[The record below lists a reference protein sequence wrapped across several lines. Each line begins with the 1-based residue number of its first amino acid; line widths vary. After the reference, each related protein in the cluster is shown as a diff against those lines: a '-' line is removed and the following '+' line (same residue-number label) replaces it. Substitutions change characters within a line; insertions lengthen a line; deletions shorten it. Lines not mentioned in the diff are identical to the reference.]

1 MVKTHYTECTV
12 GLVIYIKGVQLV
24 PEVKKNTKNN
34 SIPLSKITQI
44 ICVVGDRTGPVGPAV
59 GDEAKLQL
67 NLNEMIFVSLNIGP
81 HKWMWTMLTCQIH
94 CRHSDKEPVLMLI

>member
-1 MVKTHYTECTV
+1 M
-12 GLVIYIKGVQLV
+12 GLAIYIKGAQLV
-24 PEVKKNTKNN
+24 PEAKKNN

-44 ICVVGDRTGPVGPAV
+44 ICIVGDRTGPVVSAV
-59 GDEAKLQL
+59 GDEAQLQL

-94 CRHSDKEPVLMLI
+94 YRHSGKEPVLILI